1 MNELEYQIGLTLING
16 IGPVL
21 ARNLVAY
28 VGSAREL
35 FEASSSVLIKIPGI
49 GNSLVDAIKS
59 AKVLE
64 LAKRECDFMAKN
76 GIVPIYFTSTNYPR
90 KLSYCDDAPL
100 MIYVK
105 GNMDLN
111 TGKFLSIVGTR
122 NVTFEGKSNCEK
134 IITTLASKYPELVI
148 VSGLAYGVDVVAHKT
163 AVQCGVKTIACLG
176 HGLDRVYPY
185 LHGGIAKDI
194 VNNGALLTEY
204 VSNTQPDK
212 FNFVKR
218 NRIIAGLSEGVLV
231 VESGEKG
238 GSLIS
243 AKLAAD
249 YNREVMAIP
258 GRPSDLMS
266 RGCNDLIKANIAALV
281 HDEADV
287 EFQLGWE
294 SKEQKRVPQQ
304 LNLFSNL
311 QTDDE
316 RMVYSVLEQHKELDV
331 NQLAILSNLPIY
343 KVTPMLLSFEFDGIV
358 KTLPGN
364 CVKFVGQR

>member
-28 VGSAREL
+28 VGSARAL
-35 FEASSSVLIKIPGI
+35 FENSTSALIKIPGI
-49 GNSLVDAIKS
+49 GSALTEAIKS

-76 GIVPIYFTSTNYPR
+76 GVTPIYYTSTDYPR
-90 KLSYCDDAPL
+90 RLSHCDDAPL
-100 MIYVK
+100 MIYIK
-105 GNMDLN
+105 GQMDLN
-111 TGKFLSIVGTR
+111 AGRFLSIVGTR
-122 NVTFEGKSNCEK
+122 NVTFEGKSHCEK
-134 IITTLASKYPELVI
+134 IVSSLAAKYPELII
-148 VSGLAYGVDVVAHKT
+148 VSGLAYGVDVVAHKM
-163 AVQCGVKTIACLG
+163 AIQSGVKTIACLG

-185 LHGGIAKDI
+185 LHGGVARDI
-194 VNNGALLTEY
+194 ENNGCLLTEY

-231 VESGEKG
+231 IESGEKG

-258 GRPSDLMS
+258 GRPTDLMS
-266 RGCNDLIKANIAALV
+266 RGCNDLIKSNIAALV
-281 HDEADV
+281 HDAADV

-294 SKEQKRVPQQ
+294 SKELKKLPQQ
-304 LNLFSNL
+304 LNLFANL

-316 RMVYSVLEQHKELDV
+316 RAVYAILEQHKEVDV
-331 NQLAILSNLPIY
+331 NQLALLCNLPIY
-343 KVTPMLLSFEFDGIV
+343 KITSMLLSFEFDGVI

-364 CVKFVGQR
+364 CVRFVE